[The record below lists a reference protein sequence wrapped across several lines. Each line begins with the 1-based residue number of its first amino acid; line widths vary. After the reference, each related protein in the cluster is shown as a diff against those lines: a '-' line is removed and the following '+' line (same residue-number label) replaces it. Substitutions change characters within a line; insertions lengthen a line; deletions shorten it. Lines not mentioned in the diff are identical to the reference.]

1 LKKIVVIPARLESS
15 RFPNKILLNI
25 HGLPM
30 IEHVRRRVL
39 MSKKIKDVY
48 VATCDS
54 EIRDSLLPFG
64 AKVIMTSKDHS
75 NGTSRVAE
83 AILNLDCDKVILVQG
98 DEPLILPRHID
109 IVASEIDKSPNVL
122 AFNATGP
129 IHSMDELNRHSIVKC
144 SVINN
149 NVLYCYRKTP
159 SFSCFDDQKKYIRK
173 MFGIIAYEKNF
184 LIKLNDLDLS
194 IIEETESIEQM
205 RIIENGFSLR
215 SISLELSQPSINE
228 PHELEEVLNYI
239 KSNSEQQLLLD
250 KVLNFL

>member
-1 LKKIVVIPARLESS
+1 
-15 RFPNKILLNI
+15 
-25 HGLPM
+25 
-30 IEHVRRRVL
+30 
-39 MSKKIKDVY
+39 
-48 VATCDS
+48 
-54 EIRDSLLPFG
+54 
-64 AKVIMTSKDHS
+64 
-75 NGTSRVAE
+75 
-83 AILNLDCDKVILVQG
+83 
-98 DEPLILPRHID
+98 
-109 IVASEIDKSPNVL
+109 
-122 AFNATGP
+122 
-129 IHSMDELNRHSIVKC
+129 
-144 SVINN
+144 
-149 NVLYCYRKTP
+149 
-159 SFSCFDDQKKYIRK
+159 